1 MTELESIEQLQLT
14 LSGLLSARNYNL
26 ILKELAYEMF
36 NLTIGLKFNSD
47 VNLTDSMKDLIER
60 IIIKS
65 PTIKKILSKTL
76 LTSKSLSTI

>member
-1 MTELESIEQLQLT
+1 MAELESVEQLQLT

-36 NLTIGLKFNSD
+36 NLTIGLKFNSN

-65 PTIKKILSKTL
+65 PTTVSYTHLTL
-76 LTSKSLSTI
+76 PTKRIV